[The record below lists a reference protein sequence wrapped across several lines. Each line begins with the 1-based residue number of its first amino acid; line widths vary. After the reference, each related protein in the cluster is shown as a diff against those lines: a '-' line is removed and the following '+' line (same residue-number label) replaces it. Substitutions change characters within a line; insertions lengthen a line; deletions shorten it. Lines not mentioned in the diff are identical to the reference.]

1 MTTSERRKEKER
13 ARERERGRRRSGERE
28 EGKREREKE
37 TRYGEKNERH
47 ARRKKEGRYVE
58 VARLRGRSVSERNG
72 DTTRNEERGIGS
84 YRKVERG
91 DNETTREGWRQR
103 EAERVRRL
111 SSRVFGAA
119 VGFRGQAVPSVA
131 QSRRQLPARGTP
143 FSLNHTLNSAR
154 FSARFLR
161 RRRRRG

>member
-1 MTTSERRKEKER
+1 MTTSERRKEREREIENEREEEDGAEKER
-13 ARERERGRRRSGERE
+13 RERERERH
-28 EGKREREKE
+28 
-37 TRYGEKNERH
+37 GEKNERH